1 MTTSTMKTGTNNR
14 QQYVILN
21 ALALYDSNINS
32 INGSIASES
41 IMASNTKE
49 NGKPTAEAIR
59 AMCRIA
65 SATERLEQLTAERDA
80 FIAQFGIII

>member
-1 MTTSTMKTGTNNR
+1 MTNRTMKTGNSN

-41 IMASNTKE
+41 IMASITKE
-49 NGKPTAEAIR
+49 NGKPTAEALR
-59 AMCRIA
+59 AMSRIA
-65 SATERLEQLTAERDA
+65 NATERLKQLTAERDA
-80 FIAQFGIII
+80 LVAQFGIIR